1 MLTLSAPINSQPID
15 AHSSKRYEALP
26 SWLLSTAIHMVL
38 VIILGM
44 IQIGI
49 TPGNNLNLLFSP
61 TESLGDVEA
70 DTTGLADLDVNLE
83 LNPESF
89 STVDDVAAP
98 LASTELLTD
107 LDGDWQN
114 LVSAESGAPSLI
126 PGLGEGT
133 LGKGPGGT
141 GTTSLFGLAGEG
153 GKFVYVFDRS
163 ESMNSVFSLYSGQQI
178 LATITPLKSAKM
190 EIARSLNALSKAN
203 EFQIV
208 FYNDTIEIFGEGD
221 AKKKLFRATDANKQL
236 AKKYI
241 ENMPGE
247 GFTNHLLAL
256 DTAATLNPD
265 VIFLLTDGEAKD
277 DLHPNMVRK
286 IVKFCK
292 RRNIL
297 INVVHFCQAPRSNC
311 TLVSLAEKTGGQHI
325 FISLESLAEAM
336 INPVAL

>member
-1 MLTLSAPINSQPID
+1 MPTLSAPINSQPVD
-15 AHSSKRYEALP
+15 ARSTKRYEALP
-26 SWLLSTAIHMVL
+26 PWLLSTAIHMVL

-61 TESLGDVEA
+61 TESLNDVEA

-83 LNPESF
+83 ANPESF

-98 LASTELLTD
+98 LASAELLTD
-107 LDGDWQN
+107 LEGDFQN

-163 ESMNSVFSLYSGQQI
+163 ESMNSVFSLYSAQQI

-190 EIARSLNALSKAN
+190 EMARSLNALSKAN

-208 FYNDTIEIFGEGD
+208 FYNDLVEIFGESHD
-221 AKKKLFRATDANKQL
+221 EKKLYRATADNKQR
-236 AKKYI
+236 ANEYI
-241 ENMPGE
+241 ESIPGE

-256 DTAATLNPD
+256 ETAMTLDPD
-265 VIFLLTDGEAKD
+265 VIFMLTDGEAKD

-292 RRNIL
+292 RRNIV
-297 INVVHFCQAPRSNC
+297 INIVHFCQAPRDNC
-311 TLVSLAEKTGGQHI
+311 TLVGLAEKTGGQHV
-325 FISLESLAEAM
+325 FISLESLAEAL